1 MALEDLMKRFTV
13 AALIAASLASV
24 AAQEV
29 YKVGNGVSVPI
40 VIKEV
45 KPEYTPEA
53 KAQRIEGTVALDVVI
68 NAEGAVSDVRV
79 ARSLDSVFGLD
90 QQAVKAAKQWTFKPG
105 MKDGKPVAVQVVVQ
119 LTFVLK

>member
-1 MALEDLMKRFTV
+1 MKRFTV